1 MLRSPAQ
8 NIPAK
13 TVYGRIAAFFGGG
26 NKNQSFGKLC
36 GTVVREAPLGKYGIP
51 SKYHLYLLK
60 LDDVDDDDEKNDND
74 GGNKNYERN
83 TLHMASSM

>member
-1 MLRSPAQ
+1 M
-8 NIPAK
+8 
-13 TVYGRIAAFFGGG
+13 YGRIAAFFGGG
-26 NKNQSFGKLC
+26 NKNQTFSKLC
-36 GTVVREAPLGKYGIP
+36 GTVREAPLGKYRIP

-60 LDDVDDDDEKNDND
+60 LDDVDDDDDEKNDND